1 MTDLER
7 LYQQF
12 VARGFPRRAALAAC
26 AEALDVDKETVRR
39 SLQRARENDAR
50 GLPRRPKREEQ
61 S

>member
-26 AEALDVDKETVRR
+26 AEALGVDGASVER
-39 SLQRARENDAR
+39 SLRRARENDAR
-50 GLPRRPKREEQ
+50 GLPRKPKEDGP
-61 S
+61 